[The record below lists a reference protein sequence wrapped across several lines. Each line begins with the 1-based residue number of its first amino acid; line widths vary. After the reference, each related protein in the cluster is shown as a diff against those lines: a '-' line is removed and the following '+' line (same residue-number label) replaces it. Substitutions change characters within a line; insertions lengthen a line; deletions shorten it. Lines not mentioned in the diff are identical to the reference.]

1 VAILS
6 LIYLNPNNYYE
17 VKTMNYA
24 PVFPLK
30 LDDIN
35 GYMMMD
41 NIKDVAKFHLR
52 NLILTSKGE
61 KISDSNYGV
70 GAKRYLFEMMTR
82 GNLNLLRDEIE
93 QQINAY
99 LPYININRINLLP
112 YEEQNSIQ
120 ISINYGIPSLGFNDT
135 ATIDMSPASNVQTNI
150 IF

>member
-1 VAILS
+1 
-6 LIYLNPNNYYE
+6 
-17 VKTMNYA
+17 MNYA

-61 KISDSNYGV
+61 RISDSNYGV
-70 GAKRYLFEMMTR
+70 GAKRYLFEPLTR
-82 GNLNLLRDEIE
+82 GNINLLRDDIE
-93 QQINAY
+93 QQISNY
-99 LPYININRINLLP
+99 LSYISINRINVIP
-112 YEEQNSIQ
+112 HEDESSVQV
-120 ISINYGIPSLGFNDT
+120 SINYSIPSLGFNDT
-135 ATIDMSPASNVQTNI
+135 ATIDLSPASNVQTNI